1 MSGAVVSGL
10 RDDALRA
17 CVCVCQVA
25 SVISNSLRPCG
36 PSPAML
42 LCPQE
47 MSRWPLGEVERQQG
61 SGRPGGAGAICRVK
75 SSQSWPHFLLLDELI
90 VKI

>member
-1 MSGAVVSGL
+1 
-10 RDDALRA
+10 
-17 CVCVCQVA
+17 
-25 SVISNSLRPCG
+25 
-36 PSPAML
+36 ML

-47 MSRWPLGEVERQQG
+47 MSRCPLGEVERQQG